1 MIDYS
6 QLSQEALKSELLN
19 ACISGNI
26 NFIKQIVNTDLVG
39 RIPSGP
45 LCYQLGLAACAND
58 KTDIIKCLMD
68 SPELHNRI
76 NREHYITEYFKIAC
90 ANGRLKTVEYLS
102 TADNINRENPKLLFS
117 IGLTYAT
124 RDGKLNITKYLLEH
138 FKDLINEDVIKTGQ
152 LVNTACEYGELEIL
166 KYLHSI
172 NILNKDNIHQDDDAN
187 FRIAYDNNKLEIIRY
202 FIFDLNMDK
211 TEDIKQILSEKKN
224 KEIEHMFALRDLN
237 KELHSDL
244 EVKQSIN
251 KKLKV

>member
-1 MIDYS
+1 MMDYS
-6 QLSQEALKSELLN
+6 LLTQQELKDKLLH
-19 ACISGNI
+19 ACSHGNI

-39 RIPSGP
+39 SIPSGP
-45 LCYQLGLAACAND
+45 LCYQLGLAACANG
-58 KTDIIKCLMD
+58 KTDIIKCLID

-117 IGLTYAT
+117 IGLTHAT
-124 RDGKLNITKYLLEH
+124 RDGKLNIAKYLLEN
-138 FKDLINEDVIKTGQ
+138 FRDLINEDVIKTGQ

-172 NILNKDNIHQDDDAN
+172 NILNKDNIHQHDDAN
-187 FRIAYDNNKLEIIRY
+187 FMLAYDNNKLEVIRY

-211 TEDIKQILSEKKN
+211 TEDIKQILSQKKN
-224 KEIEHMFALRDLN
+224 KEIEHMFTLRDLN
-237 KELHSDL
+237 KELHSNL
-244 EVKQSIN
+244 ELNQSIN